1 MHEKASVRIIFKVV
15 SSTIHKERGTGE
27 SEREKEKDLK
37 NFEVLKDFV
46 CSAVSKSSHAYIIRE
61 RE

>member
-15 SSTIHKERGTGE
+15 SSTTHKERGTGE
-27 SEREKEKDLK
+27 REKEKDLR
-37 NFEVLKDFV
+37 NFEALKDCV
-46 CSAVSKSSHAYIIRE
+46 CSAVSKSSHTYTIRE